1 MKTKKDYF
9 TKIIKII
16 SNSDDIEK
24 NELIYFLNTQI
35 ASIDKKAE
43 GAKKRREKN
52 KEIQKDNLKE
62 EILNTLSFEYF
73 SNLTEIKEKLSGD
86 PSQQKI
92 VSRLTQL
99 KEEGLVERDSLKIND
114 KIWVGF
120 RRKRK
125 DW

>member
-52 KEIQKDNLKE
+52 KEIQKDDLKE
-62 EILNTLSFEYF
+62 EILNVLSFEYF
-73 SNLTEIKEKLSGD
+73 SNLTQIKEKLSGD

-99 KEEGLVERDSLKIND
+99 KEEGLVERDSLKIDD

-120 RRKRK
+120 KRKRK
-125 DW
+125 DL

>member
-52 KEIQKDNLKE
+52 KEIQKDDLKE
-62 EILNTLSFEYF
+62 EILNALSFEYF
-73 SNLTEIKEKLSGD
+73 LNLTEIKAKLSGD

-125 DW
+125 DL

>member
-52 KEIQKDNLKE
+52 KEIQKDDLKE
-62 EILNTLSFEYF
+62 EILNALSFEYF
-73 SNLTEIKEKLSGD
+73 LNLTEIKAKLSGD

-99 KEEGLVERDSLKIND
+99 KEEGLIERDSLKINN

-125 DW
+125 DL

>member
-73 SNLTEIKEKLSGD
+73 SNLTEIKAKLSGD

-125 DW
+125 DL

>member
-43 GAKKRREKN
+43 GAKKRRK
-52 KEIQKDNLKE
+52 KK
-62 EILNTLSFEYF
+62 
-73 SNLTEIKEKLSGD
+73 
-86 PSQQKI
+86 
-92 VSRLTQL
+92 
-99 KEEGLVERDSLKIND
+99 
-114 KIWVGF
+114 
-120 RRKRK
+120 
-125 DW
+125 

>member
-52 KEIQKDNLKE
+52 KEIQKDDLKE
-62 EILNTLSFEYF
+62 EILNALSFEYF
-73 SNLTEIKEKLSGD
+73 SNLTEIKAKLSGD

-125 DW
+125 DL

>member
-43 GAKKRREKN
+43 GAKKRRKRN
-52 KEIQKDNLKE
+52 KEIQKDDLKE
-62 EILNTLSFEYF
+62 EILNALSFEYF
-73 SNLTEIKEKLSGD
+73 SNLTEIKAKLSGD

-99 KEEGLVERDSLKIND
+99 KEEGLVERDSLKIDD
-114 KIWVGF
+114 KIWIGF
-120 RRKRK
+120 KRKRK
-125 DW
+125 DL

>member
-16 SNSDDIEK
+16 SNSDDADK

-52 KEIQKDNLKE
+52 KEIQKDDLKE

-73 SNLTEIKEKLSGD
+73 SSLTEIKEKLSGN

-99 KEEGLVERDSLKIND
+99 KEEGLVERDSLKIDD
-114 KIWVGF
+114 KIWIGF
-120 RRKRK
+120 KRKRK
-125 DW
+125 DL

>member
-52 KEIQKDNLKE
+52 KEIQKDDLKE
-62 EILNTLSFEYF
+62 EILNALSFEYF
-73 SNLTEIKEKLSGD
+73 LNLTEIKAKLSGN

-99 KEEGLVERDSLKIND
+99 KEEGLVERDSLKIDD

-125 DW
+125 DL

>member
-16 SNSDDIEK
+16 SNSDDADK

-52 KEIQKDNLKE
+52 KEIQKDDLKE

-73 SNLTEIKEKLSGD
+73 SSLTEIKEKLSGN

-99 KEEGLVERDSLKIND
+99 KEEGLVERDSLKIDD
-114 KIWVGF
+114 KI
-120 RRKRK
+120 
-125 DW
+125 

>member
-16 SNSDDIEK
+16 SNSDDTDK

-52 KEIQKDNLKE
+52 KEIQKDDLKE
-62 EILNTLSFEYF
+62 EILNVLSFEYF
-73 SNLTEIKEKLSGD
+73 SNLTQIKEKLSGD

-99 KEEGLVERDSLKIND
+99 KEEGLVERDSLKIDD

-120 RRKRK
+120 KRKRK
-125 DW
+125 DL

>member
-16 SNSDDIEK
+16 SNSDDTDK

-52 KEIQKDNLKE
+52 KEIQKDDLKE
-62 EILNTLSFEYF
+62 EILNVLSFEYF
-73 SNLTEIKEKLSGD
+73 SNLTQIKEKLSGD

-99 KEEGLVERDSLKIND
+99 KEEGLVEKDSLKIDD

-120 RRKRK
+120 KRKRK
-125 DW
+125 DL

>member
-52 KEIQKDNLKE
+52 KEIQKDDLKE

-73 SNLTEIKEKLSGD
+73 SNLTEIKAKLSGD

-125 DW
+125 DL

>member
-1 MKTKKDYF
+1 M
-9 TKIIKII
+9 
-16 SNSDDIEK
+16 
-24 NELIYFLNTQI
+24 
-35 ASIDKKAE
+35 
-43 GAKKRREKN
+43 
-52 KEIQKDNLKE
+52 
-62 EILNTLSFEYF
+62 
-73 SNLTEIKEKLSGD
+73 TEIKEKLSGD

-125 DW
+125 DL

>member
-52 KEIQKDNLKE
+52 KEIQKDDLKE
-62 EILNTLSFEYF
+62 EILNALSFEYF
-73 SNLTEIKEKLSGD
+73 LNLTEIKAKLSGD

-99 KEEGLVERDSLKIND
+99 KEEGLIERDSLKIND

-125 DW
+125 DL

>member
-16 SNSDDIEK
+16 SNSDDADK

-52 KEIQKDNLKE
+52 KEIQKDDLKE
-62 EILNTLSFEYF
+62 EILNVLSFEYF
-73 SNLTEIKEKLSGD
+73 SNLTQIKEKLSGD

-99 KEEGLVERDSLKIND
+99 KEEGLVERDSLKIDD
-114 KIWVGF
+114 KIWIGF
-120 RRKRK
+120 KRKRK
-125 DW
+125 DL